1 MISNRTIAAGA
12 VTFAIAY
19 VTFKTKPPLHGDLPL
34 LKKIK
39 SIDLPGSSLL
49 TAGLVALF
57 IALEWGGS
65 RYLWSNPKVIACLVT
80 FGVLTTAFF
89 VLQII
94 EKEE

>member
-1 MISNRTIAAGA
+1 MTAAGS

-19 VTFKTKPPLHGDLPL
+19 MTFKTKPPLHGDLPFL
-34 LKKIK
+34 QKIK
-39 SIDLPGSSLL
+39 RLDLLGGSLL

-57 IALEWGGS
+57 IALQWGGS

-80 FGVLTTAFF
+80 FGVLTAAFF